1 MFKYSIKLLLL
12 AFISSSALAITPT
25 FNVVR
30 EIHYGVVLPVAGSCR
45 MIASTGV
52 LMSYIGQNICILTD
66 TAQNGRYTIIA
77 NPNKIIRVKV
87 LPNQD
92 TGNGIIFNPFIEMV
106 STGFTQQVIFNNVG
120 FKQINS
126 GADGVVDL
134 YMGGDLTTNTTFS
147 NGQTIPFSFA
157 DAIEWYEDP

>member
-1 MFKYSIKLLLL
+1 MFKYSITLLFLL
-12 AFISSSALAITPT
+12 VISNTALAITPT

-45 MIASTGV
+45 MVAGTGV
-52 LMSYIGQNICILTD
+52 LMSHIGPNICILTD

-77 NPNKIIRVKV
+77 NPNKIIRIKV

-92 TGNGIIFNPFIEMV
+92 TGDGIIFNPFIEMV
-106 STGFTQQVIFNNVG
+106 STGFTTQVIFNNVG

-134 YMGGDLTTNTTFS
+134 YMGGDLTTSTTFS
-147 NGQTIPFSFA
+147 NGQIITFSFA